1 MEYCYDFLPSQ
12 MKMFIPIPIEEVIT
26 HSLILKKSLT
36 DFIDTKVA
44 KKIFLKILLFT
55 GELED

>member
-1 MEYCYDFLPSQ
+1 